1 MKNYLLKRLNQLK
14 STYPE
19 FEKDLM
25 REFANHKIGLRM
37 TEFRLKTGLSQN
49 QFAKKI
55 GMSASHYSRLE
66 RGRQNIS
73 FLLLEEIAQKMGVW
87 FDVSFEMEEQKP
99 WSQQLREKK
108 GTKCVPRI
116 HKS

>member
-14 STYPE
+14 YKYPE

-25 REFANHKIGLRM
+25 REFSNHKIGLRM
-37 TEFRLKTGLSQN
+37 TEFRLQTGLSQN

-87 FDVSFEMEEQKP
+87 IDVSFEMEEQKP
-99 WSQQLREKK
+99 WSQQLNEKK
-108 GTKCVPRI
+108 GTKKVPKI
-116 HKS
+116 HSS

>member
-14 STYPE
+14 FKYPE

-99 WSQQLREKK
+99 WSQQLSKQT
-108 GTKCVPRI
+108 GTELVPI
-116 HKS
+116 NHNS

>member
-14 STYPE
+14 FKYPE

-87 FDVSFEMEEQKP
+87 FHVSFEMEEQKP

-108 GTKCVPRI
+108 GTKSVPRI
-116 HKS
+116 HNS

>member
-1 MKNYLLKRLNQLK
+1 
-14 STYPE
+14 
-19 FEKDLM
+19 M

-73 FLLLEEIAQKMGVW
+73 FLLLEEIAQKWEFGSMFLLKWRSRNRGLN
-87 FDVSFEMEEQKP
+87 SLTRRKGQKSP
-99 WSQQLREKK
+99 ENSQIL
-108 GTKCVPRI
+108 TKCNLSTVAFLLFYVKI
-116 HKS
+116 

>member
-1 MKNYLLKRLNQLK
+1 MKNYLLKRLDQLRFK
-14 STYPE
+14 YPE

-25 REFANHKIGLRM
+25 REYANHKIGLRM

-87 FDVSFEMEEQKP
+87 FDVSFEIEEQKP

-108 GTKCVPRI
+108 GTKSVPRI
-116 HKS
+116 RKS

>member
-14 STYPE
+14 YKYPE

-37 TEFRLKTGLSQN
+37 TEFRLQTGLSQN

-73 FLLLEEIAQKMGVW
+73 ILQLEKIAQIMGVW
-87 FDVSFEMEEQKP
+87 FDVSFVLEEEKP
-99 WSQQLREKK
+99 WSQEVGKKK
-108 GTKCVPRI
+108 GTK
-116 HKS
+116 

>member
-1 MKNYLLKRLNQLK
+1 MKNYLLKRLDQLRFK
-14 STYPE
+14 YPE

-25 REFANHKIGLRM
+25 REYANHKIGLRM

-87 FDVSFEMEEQKP
+87 FDVSFEIEEQKP

-108 GTKCVPRI
+108 GTKSVPRI
-116 HKS
+116 RES

>member
-1 MKNYLLKRLNQLK
+1 MNAYLLKRLDQLK

-25 REFANHKIGLRM
+25 REYANHKIGLRM

-99 WSQQLREKK
+99 WSQQLGENV
-108 GTKCVPRI
+108 GTN
-116 HKS
+116 

>member
-1 MKNYLLKRLNQLK
+1 
-14 STYPE
+14 
-19 FEKDLM
+19 M

-73 FLLLEEIAQKMGVW
+73 ILQLEKIAQIMGVS
-87 FDVSFEMEEQKP
+87 FDVSFVLEEEKP
-99 WSQQLREKK
+99 WSQEIGKKK
-108 GTKCVPRI
+108 GTK
-116 HKS
+116 

>member
-1 MKNYLLKRLNQLK
+1 MNAYLLNRLNQLK

-25 REFANHKIGLRM
+25 REFANHKIGLRI
-37 TEFRLKTGLSQN
+37 TEFRLRTGLSQN

-73 FLLLEEIAQKMGVW
+73 ILQLEKIAQKMGVW
-87 FDVSFEMEEQKP
+87 FDVSFVLEEQKP
-99 WSQQLREKK
+99 WTQEINKIK
-108 GTKCVPRI
+108 GTKKVPFPI
-116 HKS
+116 KT

>member
-1 MKNYLLKRLNQLK
+1 
-14 STYPE
+14 
-19 FEKDLM
+19 M
-25 REFANHKIGLRM
+25 REYANHKIGLRM

-73 FLLLEEIAQKMGVW
+73 FLLLEEIAQKMGFW

-99 WSQQLREKK
+99 WSQQLGENV
-108 GTKCVPRI
+108 GTD
-116 HKS
+116 